1 MLGATAEQV
10 IEIAKQYEE
19 YEEYFYNGTE
29 DNGIIYF
36 DLDSEYTRGMC
47 DELSTQIKD
56 AIFFGF
62 CSWDGN
68 DFYAS
73 RNGNQF
79 TGYNIRSDEA
89 PFIDDPSIL
98 EDFEDEDYGKFQNK
112 GIFCWNFTVLNR
124 KGNTL
129 FSAGAGDFALQEI
142 DAIWN
147 KR

>member
-1 MLGATAEQV
+1 MLGATTEQV
-10 IEIAKQYEE
+10 IEIAKQ

-36 DLDSEYTRGMC
+36 DLDSEYTRRMC

-73 RNGNQF
+73 RNGNR
-79 TGYNIRSDEA
+79 I
-89 PFIDDPSIL
+89 
-98 EDFEDEDYGKFQNK
+98 
-112 GIFCWNFTVLNR
+112 
-124 KGNTL
+124 
-129 FSAGAGDFALQEI
+129 
-142 DAIWN
+142 
-147 KR
+147 